1 MDYKKNIK
9 NVWRDKKRKARR
21 KTIVED
27 IFFFGFLFLLVL
39 VTYIIN

>member
-9 NVWRDKKRKARR
+9 NVWKDKKRKARR
-21 KTIVED
+21 EIIVKD
-27 IFFFGFLFLLVL
+27 IFFFGFLFLLAV